1 MKSVQDLQL
10 PGRRVL
16 LRADFNVPMDEHGQ
30 ITDDIRIRMV
40 LPTIR
45 YVIEAKGR
53 LIIASHMGRPKGTR
67 AEEFSLAP
75 IARHLES
82 LLGTKVTL
90 APDCIGEEVEL
101 LVDKMA
107 DGEIILLENLRFHAG
122 ETDNDPG
129 FSDQLARLADVY
141 INDAFA
147 VSHRAHASVV
157 GVAERVAEKGAGLLL
172 QKEMDYFHK
181 SLDEPIRPLV
191 ALIGGAKVSSK
202 LGALQNMLGKVD
214 RMIIGGAMANTFL
227 KSMGIEIG
235 ASKVEDD
242 LLDDARQFVAAAK
255 EKGVTL
261 YFPVDFVVAD
271 KFAADAV
278 TKHVTC
284 QDIPKGWMALDIG
297 PASTILFTEALG
309 DAKTIIW
316 NGPMGAFEMDAFARG
331 TMAMCQSVAAAHALS
346 IVGGGDSNAAVKKSG
361 EEKNISY
368 MSTGGGA
375 FLELMEGKTLP
386 GVAALG
392 ITEIQQEG
400 ERDGQA
406 YSVNSR

>member
-10 PGRRVL
+10 PGKRVL

-30 ITDDIRIRMV
+30 ISDDIRIRMV

-45 YVIEAKGR
+45 YIVEAKGR
-53 LIIASHMGRPKGTR
+53 LIIASHMGRPKGKR
-67 AEEFSLAP
+67 VEEFSLAP

-82 LLGTKVTL
+82 LLGIKVTL
-90 APDCIGEEVEL
+90 APDCIGEEVNKMVQE
-101 LVDKMA
+101 MA

-122 ETDNDPG
+122 ETDNDPS
-129 FSDQLARLADVY
+129 FSEQLAQLAEVY
-141 INDAFA
+141 VNDAFA

-157 GVAERVAEKGAGLLL
+157 GVAERMGEKGAGFLL

-202 LGALQNMLGKVD
+202 LGALKNMLGKVD
-214 RMIIGGAMANTFL
+214 AMIIGGAMANTFL
-227 KSMGIEIG
+227 KSMGVDVG
-235 ASKVEDD
+235 ASKVEDE
-242 LLDDARQFVAAAK
+242 LLDSAKQFVAAAE
-255 EKGVTL
+255 EKGVKL

-278 TKHVTC
+278 IKTVTFR
-284 QDIPKGWMALDIG
+284 DIPPGWMALDIG
-297 PASTILFTEALG
+297 PASTILFSEALT
-309 DAKTIIW
+309 DARTIIW

-331 TMAMCQSVAAAHALS
+331 TMAMCQHVASAHALS

-386 GVAALG
+386 GVAVLG
-392 ITEIQQEG
+392 
-400 ERDGQA
+400 
-406 YSVNSR
+406 